1 MAPLKPAGKNS
12 IFRFASVKYNTTTRK
27 WGLATSANWTDYR
40 TSTLSRVRNQGSCGS
55 SWAMA
60 AVTAVELAYAVA
72 RNASNDMQAPRYLS
86 TQQVLSCGDSKK
98 GNCTGG
104 WPTTALDYV
113 VKTTGKYGGMVT
125 EGNYPYTGNTTC
137 TYGTK
142 DDDDHSGGDK
152 KKPSSCDTS
161 KFLPAVYAPGREHR
175 VAQVHSQPAPCF
187 PFPTPTSSFQGV
199 YSDSSCAE
207 GQVDHAV
214 VVMGYTFD
222 SPGPLWIIKNSWG
235 KTWGMQNLYLFL
247 RSLSLP
253 PLLPPLSSGGV
264 HASRHQPVRSGNVS
278 ERRQGLSYVPLPVA
292 LLSLSPFPPL
302 TTAVVVCTRA
312 DINPCGVGTCLND
325 GKGWHTCLCPRG
337 FILAPPLSALIPAC
351 PVRPPRTHSPLR
363 ALAAQLVYGLYGIP
377 KDKFYDQNPDL
388 DSSDSKIKK
397 GKKVNVKAT
406 SDTINCDLF
415 YPWNWGNRCGPVA
428 ALFGIT
434 IARLEELNPGLTCPT
449 GAYPGQQICVREGS
463 GLAIPLCA
471 QYHVIAPADTGL
483 AIPLC
488 AQYHVIA
495 PPEKCVS
502 IKQQYGLSPPLT
514 FPFLPPPIQIC
525 VREGTGLA
533 IPLCA
538 QYHVIAPP
546 DTCRSIRQQY
556 GLSWTTYFAL
566 NPGVFCANLYP
577 AATVDGVN
585 AIPSGAQAACG
596 THRTSTPPSLS
607 WTTYFSL
614 NPGAFCANLY
624 PAHLVIGE
632 ICVKAAFNATINY
645 LAPRDTSAMPYN
657 AAYTSLLTTQHH
669 SLLHSSHA
677 SGLLSAHALP
687 QQESQQLLQQQQ
699 VQPLQTKRRC
709 QASYTVVRGDFC
721 ARIIALKF
729 QYNTRRMADLNNGY
743 VCTDNRLFV
752 GLVLCT
758 FR

>member
-161 KFLPAVYAPGREHR
+161 KVKKQATSIGIRSYESIDYYGWLGLILAT
-175 VAQVHSQPAPCF
+175 QVHPAIALINTKPD
-187 PFPTPTSSFQGV
+187 SFQNYQSGV

-235 KTWGMQNLYLFL
+235 KTWGMQGYMHLAMQGGLGACNIHSVPALVPVI
-247 RSLSLP
+247 RNSNPCSLLVNPCGGGECIPHDSSKYKCNCP
-253 PLLPPLSSGGV
+253 PQFVKVKNSDGTESCTP
-264 HASRHQPVRSGNVS
+264 
-278 ERRQGLSYVPLPVA
+278 
-292 LLSLSPFPPL
+292 
-302 TTAVVVCTRA
+302 VVVCTRA

-337 FILAPPLSALIPAC
+337 FALGTTAVGSHTCVPSDKTIKSIKMPLTVP
-351 PVRPPRTHSPLR
+351 
-363 ALAAQLVYGLYGIP
+363 AQLVYGLYGIP

-406 SDTINCDLF
+406 SDTINCDLV

-449 GAYPGQQICVREGS
+449 GAYPGQ
-463 GLAIPLCA
+463 
-471 QYHVIAPADTGL
+471 
-483 AIPLC
+483 
-488 AQYHVIA
+488 
-495 PPEKCVS
+495 
-502 IKQQYGLSPPLT
+502 
-514 FPFLPPPIQIC
+514 QIC

-585 AIPSGAQAACG
+585 AIPSGAQ
-596 THRTSTPPSLS
+596 
-607 WTTYFSL
+607 
-614 NPGAFCANLY
+614 
-624 PAHLVIGE
+624 